1 MIENVSDQTMD
12 QLELIDTLQRL
23 GVSYHFVTEIE
34 KILEKVYINRNDVT
48 WKKENL
54 YAVSLEFRVLRQHGY
69 NVPQVGGTFWS
80 WGETELC
87 QEQVGSIIL
96 VGMGTACEPQFGY
109 CRSIITKAISL
120 ITIIDDIYGVYG
132 TFNELELFADAVD
145 RLTHFWSCSFL
156 LIILVIFSP
165 ADGDERQN
173 WTTRDDSLRRQE
185 LRFGFV
191 ISLICELRMGEIYT
205 RQAKCMKEK
214 VRAMIENVSDQT
226 MDQLELIDTLQR
238 LGVSYHFVTEIEKIL
253 EKVYINRNDV
263 TWKKENLYAVSLEF
277 RVLRQHGYNV
287 PQEVFNSF
295 INEKGNFKV
304 CLCDDINRMLS
315 LYEASYY
322 GLEGEIIM
330 EEAWQFTTKHFKSF
344 LVDR

>member
-1 MIENVSDQTMD
+1 MASCFIAAIPVSSFTSFQHPRLVVVPQRASSRIRVHKPVQCLPTSKLESESDDQTLVVKQTRRSGNYPPSIWD
-12 QLELIDTLQRL
+12 DDYLQSL
-23 GVSYHFVTEIE
+23 NS
-34 KILEKVYINRNDVT
+34 VYT
-48 WKKENL
+48 
-54 YAVSLEFRVLRQHGY
+54 
-69 NVPQVGGTFWS
+69 
-80 WGETELC
+80 
-87 QEQVGSIIL
+87 
-96 VGMGTACEPQFGY
+96 
-109 CRSIITKAISL
+109 
-120 ITIIDDIYGVYG
+120 
-132 TFNELELFADAVD
+132 
-145 RLTHFWSCSFL
+145 
-156 LIILVIFSP
+156 
-165 ADGDERQN
+165 
-173 WTTRDDSLRRQE
+173 
-185 LRFGFV
+185 
-191 ISLICELRMGEIYT
+191 GEIYT